1 MAVKTVLY
9 RDASFLI
16 SYEILNPDQSSD
28 VIFLHGWGSN
38 KNLMKQAFSKTLPSF
53 RHIYIDMPGFGA
65 SNCDVSLETAD
76 YAAIM
81 ELFLEEIGAHKNVI
95 LGHSFG
101 GKVATLLNP
110 ELLVLVASA
119 GILVPKPLKIRTK
132 IALFKLLKF
141 TGLTSLR
148 SLFVAPD
155 AQGMSEH
162 MYQTFKNVVNED
174 FTDRFKAFKNKAL
187 LCFGKKDTAT
197 PLWTGEVIRSLI
209 RDSRLV
215 AYEGDHYFLLQ
226 EGASIGREIEDN
238 YKNLSTEK
246 Y

>member
-1 MAVKTVLY
+1 MALKTVHY
-9 RDASFLI
+9 AGVAFSI
-16 SYEILNPDQSSD
+16 SYEILNPNQLHDI
-28 VIFLHGWGSN
+28 IFLHGWGSS

-53 RHIYIDMPGFGA
+53 RHIYIDMPGFGG
-65 SNCDVSLETAD
+65 SNCDVPLKTDD
-76 YAAIM
+76 YAVIM
-81 ELFLEEIGAHKNVI
+81 ELFLKEIDAHKNVI

-155 AQGMSEH
+155 VSGMSEA

-174 FTDRFKAFKNKAL
+174 FSDRFKAYKGKVL
-187 LCFGKKDTAT
+187 LCFGERDTAT
-197 PLWTGEVIRSLI
+197 PL
-209 RDSRLV
+209 
-215 AYEGDHYFLLQ
+215 
-226 EGASIGREIEDN
+226 
-238 YKNLSTEK
+238 
-246 Y
+246 

>member
-1 MAVKTVLY
+1 MAVKTVHY
-9 RDASFLI
+9 KSATFSI
-16 SYEILNPDQSSD
+16 SYEILNPQQTSD
-28 VIFLHGWGSN
+28 IVFLHGWGSN
-38 KNLMKQAFSKTLPSF
+38 KTLMKQAFAKTLPSF
-53 RHIYIDMPGFGA
+53 RHIYIDMPGFGG
-65 SNCDVSLETAD
+65 SNSDSAMQTTD
-76 YAAIM
+76 YAQIM
-81 ELFLEEIGAHKNVI
+81 ELFLTQIDAHKNVI

-119 GILVPKPLKIRTK
+119 GILVPKPFKIRTK
-132 IALFKLLKF
+132 IALFKMLKF

-155 AQGMSEH
+155 AQGMSET

-174 FTDRFKAFKNKAL
+174 FTERFKAYKGKVL

-197 PLWTGEVIRSLI
+197 PLWAGEVIETLI
-209 RDSRLV
+209 PDSRLV

-226 EGASIGREIEDN
+226 EGSSIAHEIEKSMD
-238 YKNLSTEK
+238 KKEE
-246 Y
+246 